1 MSPKYLTRSV
11 ALALASAAG
20 ASGLVGCASSK
31 EQQVLPPV
39 VLGMTE
45 TTPPAFDDGQTKIYQ
60 VTEEVRLPLREPLS
74 GERPEGKVDPY
85 PRAPFHVVRDTRI
98 TVRWTLSNLEDKQN
112 IVELLFDPWNEF
124 VRYSPGVNAGGEEAL
139 PNFSGNQRFVI
150 LPPLGRVEGILTPDD
165 VLELATDLATCMAL
179 DKQKPPAGSAPDPN
193 NPASGPALFNRA
205 MNTENRSTVTFDP
218 VLAKYI
224 PPVVA
229 GLTGFDVGLRSA
241 GPVRVA
247 VELVIDVEDLQGN
260 RVVPSGAGLD
270 TVAPP
275 RTRLVPPA
283 PQAMP

>member
-1 MSPKYLTRSV
+1 MSPKHFVAASV
-11 ALALASAAG
+11 LPFAG
-20 ASGLVGCASSK
+20 ALSLGACASS
-31 EQQVLPPV
+31 EDEQVLPPV

-60 VTEEVRLPLREPLS
+60 VTQEVRLPLREPLP
-74 GERPEGKVDPY
+74 GERAGGTVDPY

-98 TVRWTLSNLEDKQN
+98 TVRWTVSNLEDKQN
-112 IVELLFDPWNEF
+112 VVELLFDPWNEF
-124 VRYSPGVNAGGEEAL
+124 VRYSPGVNAGGEEAF
-139 PNFSGNQRFVI
+139 PNFSGNQRYVI
-150 LPPLGRVEGILTPDD
+150 LPPLGRVHGILTPDD
-165 VLELATDLATCMAL
+165 TLELATDLATCMSL
-179 DKQKPPAGSAPDPN
+179 DKQKPPAGSPPDPN
-193 NPASGPALFNRA
+193 NPAAGPALWNRA

-218 VLAKYI
+218 LLARYI

-260 RVVPSGAGLD
+260 RVVPFGKDLD
-270 TVAPP
+270 TVDPP

-283 PQAMP
+283 PPVME